1 MRGRGGV
8 IVNRK
13 GKFRTLF
20 KLLFGL
26 IAVVFL
32 AACGDET
39 ESESSANN
47 SGYDFVAGQES
58 DIELTIVAGSE
69 NEILEPMLTQ
79 YAEEQDI
86 GIGVDYLGSLD
97 IMRQLQAGEVEYD
110 AVWPA
115 STIWLTVG
123 DEHSLLKHAQSTS
136 LTPIIFGVKQSLAEE
151 LGFTEGDVYT
161 ADIIE
166 AINNGDLK
174 FAMTSA
180 TQSNS
185 GASAYLGFL
194 TALAGSDGTLT
205 EETLNVDQ
213 VQQAITELLSGVE
226 RSSGSSNWLVDLFV
240 QGDYDAMVNYETLI
254 IQANQQLA
262 DQGKEEL
269 YAVYPVDGLS
279 MADSPLAY
287 VDDESDPEL
296 EETFLAFQEF
306 LLSDET
312 QDFIE
317 QTGRRSAMGNVRDS
331 NRNVFDES
339 LGFDLDT
346 VINPIRF
353 PSANVIQQSLNL
365 YQTQFKKPALT
376 VYVLDYS
383 GSMAG
388 EGVREMQAALE
399 QVLVP
404 ENAEQHLLLGTSQD
418 KTHIVP
424 FEDDVQDILDASGN
438 GEEMNT
444 LYEEVMDIRSGG
456 GTAMYEGIDA
466 ALTLLDE
473 EYGEDLANYTPAIVI
488 LTDGRPNGS
497 MRYSEVEEHY
507 QDMNRDIPIF
517 SILFADSDEDRMEEL
532 AGLTNARVFD
542 GRGDLINAFKQVKG
556 YN

>member
-1 MRGRGGV
+1 M
-8 IVNRK
+8 I
-13 GKFRTLF
+13 GKYRFSTLL
-20 KLLFGL
+20 KLLVAVV
-26 IAVVFL
+26 AVVFL
-32 AACGDET
+32 AACGESS

-47 SGYDFVAGQES
+47 SQYDFVAGQES
-58 DIELTIVAGSE
+58 DIQLTIVAGSE

-86 GIGVDYLGSLD
+86 GIAVDYLGSLD
-97 IMRQLQAGEVEYD
+97 IMRLLQSGEVGYD

-123 DEHSLLKHAQSTS
+123 DDHSLLKHAQSTS

-161 ADIIE
+161 EDIIQ
-166 AINNGDLK
+166 AINDGELK

-194 TALAGSDGTLT
+194 TALAGGDGTLT
-205 EETLNVDQ
+205 EETLADEQ

-240 QGDYDAMVNYETLI
+240 TGNYDAMVNYETLI

-287 VDDESDPEL
+287 VDNGEESDAEQ

-317 QTGRRSAMGNVRDS
+317 QTGRRSAMGTVRDS
-331 NRNVFDES
+331 NRQVFDAS

-353 PSANVIQQSLNL
+353 PSAAVIQQSLNL

-383 GSMAG
+383 GSMSG
-388 EGVREMQAALE
+388 DGIEQMQAALE

-404 ENAEQHLLLGTSQD
+404 ENAEQHLLLGTNQD
-418 KTHIVP
+418 KTHVVP
-424 FEDDVQDILDASGN
+424 FEDGVMDILDASGHSQ
-438 GEEMNT
+438 EMTT
-444 LYEEVMDIRSGG
+444 LYEEVMEIDSGG

-466 ALTLLDE
+466 ALTLLDQ
-473 EYGEDLANYTPAIVI
+473 EYGADLANYTPAIVV
-488 LTDGRPNGS
+488 LTDGRPNGA
-497 MRYSEVEEHY
+497 MNFDDLEARYQE
-507 QDMNRDIPIF
+507 MGRDIPIF
-517 SILFADSDEDRMEEL
+517 SILFASSEEEKMEEL
-532 AGLTNARVFD
+532 ANLTNARVFD